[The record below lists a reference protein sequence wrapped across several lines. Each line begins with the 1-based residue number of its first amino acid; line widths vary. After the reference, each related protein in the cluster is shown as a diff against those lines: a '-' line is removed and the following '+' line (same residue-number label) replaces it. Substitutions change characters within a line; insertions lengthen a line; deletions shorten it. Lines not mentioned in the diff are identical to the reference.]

1 MAREAGGSGRAALAG
16 GPGIT
21 QRLRLSS
28 VRTLAAPSGLLVFII
43 ARSGEPTE
51 VTGSVTGGARPP
63 GTIKTRLAAC
73 LGDPVELRELRGS
86 SVADGGRAAS
96 SK

>member
-1 MAREAGGSGRAALAG
+1 MAREAGGLGRAAPAAV
-16 GPGIT
+16 PRIT
-21 QRLRLSS
+21 QRLSLPS

-43 ARSGEPTE
+43 ARSWEPTE
-51 VTGSVTGGARPP
+51 VTGRVTGGARPP

-73 LGDPVELRELRGS
+73 LGDPVELRELKGS